1 MDTVNWVK
9 SGPRMYKVRG
19 SAVMNCFFKQ
29 LFDVDNR
36 EVFWYDPE
44 LGDDQP
50 GDFQRVLDDSPGD
63 WRQFLRYDTG
73 PEYHTGFVKNQAD
86 GCTLY
91 KLIESYPGAT
101 QLPPIYILTR
111 EN

>member
-50 GDFQRVLDDSPGD
+50 GDF
-63 WRQFLRYDTG
+63 
-73 PEYHTGFVKNQAD
+73 
-86 GCTLY
+86 
-91 KLIESYPGAT
+91 
-101 QLPPIYILTR
+101 
-111 EN
+111 